1 MSENAQSDGFDAR
14 VRAGDDTPPADVPG
28 SDDLAADDEEDLGA
42 ALGRAIGDRVDAAAP
57 PAMPPLVEIEDLVV
71 ARARARTTR
80 RAVVVVAASVA
91 VVVGGLVGWNALDRD
106 ATTTLLVTAVD
117 PPGPSTGSVPASGA
131 SGSVAPGGV
140 PELEPE
146 AAPAEESDSS
156 PEESDS
162 SPEESDSS
170 PEESDSSSPSVPA
183 AVDDE
188 GDEPAEPG
196 VLTPEEMST
205 GPVLQWTEIEPEFI
219 DLFGLES
226 VGDGRVLARAFRNV
240 GEPGSV
246 VADELVVVT
255 VDGTNWV
262 EVPMPDGVSPE
273 HPDISGDRWV
283 VAGRGT
289 DSGSIGDTASR
300 AFYSDDQGTTWTELD
315 VSIPPDPTPASPW
328 LVDETWVTS
337 VLVSGE
343 NIVLVAMV
351 HQDVDLE
358 ALVADRELVPEGKTA
373 VLTGWEGFD
382 TVVFALLDS
391 DAQSTPTS
399 AVANAFD
406 GSVPDEDILK
416 LTYDELGLTDEERAV
431 LEPSGDIS
439 VRLLWSDGSAVEPV
453 FQYDGWGGSGVATAE
468 GFAVTAFGMTGAVIA
483 TSPDGI
489 VWSEERSSALGYGE
503 LVASGGT
510 IWRSVSD
517 LYGSFSVERSTLD
530 QAPTTVVTFERLQS
544 TGVLVAGPAGVVV
557 AAVPAPSGPPPTVS
571 GMPEGRVAKDGYEL
585 RYNEPEGGVT
595 LWDLTEDAVVYVF
608 GPEDMQSD
616 TPPDGVREIEDG
628 QIFAVVFE
636 DPETGADLVT
646 FTDED
651 LAPVFGLSVAQL
663 EAANSGGFEAPE
675 QWVGWSADGA
685 IWGWQTMVDAFD
697 ITDGE
702 PWAQLAVGQD
712 FVIARVEAGLVANT
726 GSISD
731 GQSGTLGVTFDAPP
745 RWFLASVP

>member
-1 MSENAQSDGFDAR
+1 MSENLHSDGFDAR
-14 VRAGDDTPPADVPG
+14 VRAGDDAPPAAGPG
-28 SDDLAADDEEDLGA
+28 SDDLAADDEEALGA

-57 PAMPPLVEIEDLVV
+57 PAMPLMAEIEDMAM

-80 RAVVVVAASVA
+80 RAVVAVAASVA
-91 VVVGGLVGWNALDRD
+91 MVVGGVVGWNALDRD

-117 PPGPSTGSVPASGA
+117 PPGPSTGPVPASGA
-131 SGSVAPGGV
+131 SGSVAPGGE
-140 PELEPE
+140 PERQPE
-146 AAPAEESDSS
+146 AATVLED
-156 PEESDS
+156 
-162 SPEESDSS
+162 
-170 PEESDSSSPSVPA
+170 DSSSPSDPA
-183 AVDDE
+183 ATGGE
-188 GDEPAEPG
+188 GDEPAESDL
-196 VLTPEEMST
+196 LTPEAMST
-205 GPVLQWTEIEPEFI
+205 GPVLQWTQIEPEFI

-226 VGDGRVLARAFRNV
+226 VGDGRVVARAFRNV

-262 EVPMPDGVSPE
+262 EVPMPDGVSPD
-273 HPDISGDRWV
+273 HLDISGDRWV
-283 VAGRGT
+283 VAGRDTG
-289 DSGSIGDTASR
+289 SGSIGGTASR
-300 AFYSDDQGTTWTELD
+300 VFYSDDQATTWTELD
-315 VSIPPDPTPASPW
+315 ISLPPDPAPASPW
-328 LVDETWVTS
+328 LVDETGVTS

-343 NIVLVAMV
+343 NIVLVTSV

-358 ALVADRELVPEGKTA
+358 ALVADRGLVPEGKTA

-382 TVVFALLDS
+382 TVVLALLDS

-416 LTYDELGLTDEERAV
+416 LTYDELGLTDEERTV
-431 LEPSGDIS
+431 LEPSGEIS

-530 QAPTTVVTFERLQS
+530 QAPTTVATFDGLQS
-544 TGVLVAGPAGVVV
+544 IGVLVAGPAGLV
-557 AAVPAPSGPPPTVS
+557 AGAVPALRDLPQVAS

-595 LWDLTEDAVVYVF
+595 LWDLTEDGSVYVF
-608 GPEDMQSD
+608 GPEDMEAE
-616 TPPDGVREIEDG
+616 TPPEGVREIEDG
-628 QIFAVVFE
+628 QTFAVVFE

-651 LAPVFGLSVAQL
+651 LAPVFGLSVEQL
-663 EAANSGGFEAPE
+663 EAANGGAFEAPE
-675 QWVGWSADGA
+675 QWVGWSADGTD
-685 IWGWQTMVDAFD
+685 WGWQTMVDAFD

-726 GSISD
+726 ESISD
-731 GQSGTLGVTFDAPP
+731 GQSGTFGITFDAAP
-745 RWFLASVP
+745 RWFLARVP

>member
-1 MSENAQSDGFDAR
+1 MSENLHSDGFDAR
-14 VRAGDDTPPADVPG
+14 VRAGDDAPPAAGPG
-28 SDDLAADDEEDLGA
+28 SDDLAADDEEALGA

-57 PAMPPLVEIEDLVV
+57 PAMPLMAEIEDMAM

-80 RAVVVVAASVA
+80 RAVVAVAASVA
-91 VVVGGLVGWNALDRD
+91 MVVGGVVGWNALDRD
-106 ATTTLLVTAVD
+106 ATTTLVTAVD

-146 AAPAEESDSS
+146 AAPVEEN
-156 PEESDS
+156 
-162 SPEESDSS
+162 
-170 PEESDSSSPSVPA
+170 DSSSPSVPA

-205 GPVLQWTEIEPEFI
+205 GPVLQWTQIEPEFI

-226 VGDGRVLARAFRNV
+226 VGDGRVVARAYRNV

-246 VADELVVVT
+246 VANELVVVT

-262 EVPMPDGVSPE
+262 EVPMPDGVSPDHLE
-273 HPDISGDRWV
+273 ISGDRWV

-289 DSGSIGDTASR
+289 GSGSIGDTGSR
-300 AFYSDDQGTTWTELD
+300 VFYSDDQATTWTELD
-315 VSIPPDPTPASPW
+315 ISLPPDPTPASPW
-328 LVDETWVTS
+328 LVDETRVTS

-358 ALVADRELVPEGKTA
+358 ALVADRGLVPEGKTA

-431 LEPSGDIS
+431 LEPSGEIS

-530 QAPTTVVTFERLQS
+530 QAPTTVATFDGLQS
-544 TGVLVAGPAGVVV
+544 IGVLVAGPAGLV
-557 AAVPAPSGPPPTVS
+557 AGAVPALRDLPQVAS

-595 LWDLTEDAVVYVF
+595 LWDLTEDASVYVF
-608 GPEDMQSD
+608 GPEDMEAE
-616 TPPDGVREIEDG
+616 TPPEGVREIEDG
-628 QIFAVVFE
+628 QTFAVVFE

-651 LAPVFGLSVAQL
+651 LAPVFGLSVEQL
-663 EAANSGGFEAPE
+663 EAANGGAFEAPE
-675 QWVGWSADGA
+675 QWVGWSADGTD
-685 IWGWQTMVDAFD
+685 WGWQTMVDAFD

-712 FVIARVEAGLVANT
+712 FVIARVEALQVSGP

-731 GQSGTLGVTFDAPP
+731 GQSGTVGITSDEAP
-745 RWFLASVP
+745 RWFLARVP

>member
-1 MSENAQSDGFDAR
+1 MSENLHSDGFDAR
-14 VRAGDDTPPADVPG
+14 VRAGDDAPPAAGPG
-28 SDDLAADDEEDLGA
+28 SDDLAADDEEALGA

-57 PAMPPLVEIEDLVV
+57 PAMPLMAEIEDMAM

-80 RAVVVVAASVA
+80 RAVVAVAASVA
-91 VVVGGLVGWNALDRD
+91 MVVGGVVGWNALDRD

-131 SGSVAPGGV
+131 SGSVAPGGE
-140 PELEPE
+140 PERQPE
-146 AAPAEESDSS
+146 AATVL
-156 PEESDS
+156 
-162 SPEESDSS
+162 
-170 PEESDSSSPSVPA
+170 ESDSSSPSDPAAARGEGDVPA
-183 AVDDE
+183 ESDL
-188 GDEPAEPG
+188 
-196 VLTPEEMST
+196 LTPEAMST

-226 VGDGRVLARAFRNV
+226 VGDGRVFARAFRNV

-262 EVPMPDGVSPE
+262 EVPMPDGVSPDQL
-273 HPDISGDRWV
+273 DISGDRWV

-289 DSGSIGDTASR
+289 GYGSIGGTASR
-300 AFYSDDQGTTWTELD
+300 VFYSDDQGTTWTELD
-315 VSIPPDPTPASPW
+315 ISLPPDPTPASPW

-337 VLVSGE
+337 VLVSGQ
-343 NIVLVAMV
+343 NIVLVVMV
-351 HQDVDLE
+351 HQDVDFE
-358 ALVADRELVPEGKTA
+358 ALVADRGLIPEGKTA
-373 VLTGWEGFD
+373 VLTGWEGFG

-431 LEPSGDIS
+431 LEPSGEIS

-468 GFAVTAFGMTGAVIA
+468 GFAVTAFGMTGVVIA

-530 QAPTTVVTFERLQS
+530 QAPTTVATFDGLQS
-544 TGVLVAGPAGVVV
+544 IGVLVAGPAGLV
-557 AAVPAPSGPPPTVS
+557 AGAVPALRDLPQVAS

-595 LWDLTEDAVVYVF
+595 LWDLTEDASVYVF
-608 GPEDMQSD
+608 GPEDMEAE
-616 TPPDGVREIEDG
+616 TPPEGVREIEDG
-628 QIFAVVFE
+628 QTFAVVFE

-646 FTDED
+646 FTDKD
-651 LAPVFGLSVAQL
+651 LAPVFGLSVEQL
-663 EAANSGGFEAPE
+663 EAANGGAFEAPE
-675 QWVGWSADGA
+675 QWVGWSADGTD
-685 IWGWQTMVDAFD
+685 WGWQTMVDAFD

-726 GSISD
+726 ESISD
-731 GQSGTLGVTFDAPP
+731 GQSGTFGITFDAAP
-745 RWFLASVP
+745 RWFLARVP

>member
-1 MSENAQSDGFDAR
+1 MSENLHSDGFDAR
-14 VRAGDDTPPADVPG
+14 VRAGDDAPPAAVPG
-28 SDDLAADDEEDLGA
+28 SDDLAADDEEALGA

-57 PAMPPLVEIEDLVV
+57 PAMPALAEIEDMVV

-80 RAVVVVAASVA
+80 RAVVAVAASVA
-91 VVVGGLVGWNALDRD
+91 MVVGGVVGWNALDRD
-106 ATTTLLVTAVD
+106 ATTTLVTAVD
-117 PPGPSTGSVPASGA
+117 PPGPSTGPVPASGA

-146 AAPAEESDSS
+146 AAPVEEN
-156 PEESDS
+156 
-162 SPEESDSS
+162 
-170 PEESDSSSPSVPA
+170 DSSSPSDPAAAGGEVDVPA
-183 AVDDE
+183 ESDL
-188 GDEPAEPG
+188 
-196 VLTPEEMST
+196 LTPEAMST

-219 DLFGLES
+219 DLLGLES
-226 VGDGRVLARAFRNV
+226 VGDGRVFARAFRNV

-246 VADELVVVT
+246 VADEMVVAT

-262 EVPMPDGVSPE
+262 EVPMPEGVSPD
-273 HPDISGDRWV
+273 HLDISGDRWV
-283 VAGRGT
+283 VAGRDT

-300 AFYSDDQGTTWTELD
+300 AFFSDDEGTTWTELD
-315 VSIPPDPTPASPW
+315 ISLPPDPTPASPW

-337 VLVSGE
+337 VLVSGQ
-343 NIVLVAMV
+343 NIVLVTSV

-358 ALVADRELVPEGKTA
+358 ALVADRGLIPEGKTA

-431 LEPSGDIS
+431 LEPSGEIS

-453 FQYDGWGGSGVATAE
+453 FQYDGWGVSGVATAE

-517 LYGSFSVERSTLD
+517 LYGSFSVERSTLN
-530 QAPTTVVTFERLQS
+530 QAPTTVATFERLQS
-544 TGVLVAGPAGVVV
+544 TGVLVAGPAGLV
-557 AAVPAPSGPPPTVS
+557 AGAVPALRDLPQAAS

-595 LWDLTEDAVVYVF
+595 LWDLTEDASVYVF
-608 GPEDMQSD
+608 GPEDMEAE
-616 TPPDGVREIEDG
+616 TPPEGVREIEDG

-651 LAPVFGLSVAQL
+651 LAPVFGLSVAEL
-663 EAANSGGFEAPE
+663 EAANGGGFEAPE
-675 QWVGWSADGA
+675 QWVGWSADGTD
-685 IWGWQTMVDAFD
+685 WGWQTMVDAFD

-712 FVIARVEAGLVANT
+712 FVIARVEAWQVPGP

-731 GQSGTLGVTFDAPP
+731 GQSGTVGITSDEAP
-745 RWFLASVP
+745 RWFLARVP

>member
-1 MSENAQSDGFDAR
+1 MSENAQSDGFDGR

-91 VVVGGLVGWNALDRD
+91 VAVGGLVGWNALDRD

-131 SGSVAPGGV
+131 SGSVAPGGE

-146 AAPAEESDSS
+146 AAPV
-156 PEESDS
+156 
-162 SPEESDSS
+162 
-170 PEESDSSSPSVPA
+170 EESDSSSPSVPA
-183 AVDDE
+183 AVDAE

-226 VGDGRVLARAFRNV
+226 VGDGRVVARAYRND

-246 VADELVVVT
+246 VAEELVVVT
-255 VDGTNWV
+255 ADGTNWV
-262 EVPMPDGVSPE
+262 EVPMPEGVSPDQL
-273 HPDISGDRWV
+273 DISGDRWV

-289 DSGSIGDTASR
+289 GSGSIGSTASR
-300 AFYSDDQGTTWTELD
+300 VFYSDDQATTWTELD
-315 VSIPPDPTPASPW
+315 ISLPPDPAPASPW

-337 VLVSGE
+337 VLVSGQT
-343 NIVLVAMV
+343 IVLVVMV
-351 HQDVDLE
+351 HPDVDLE
-358 ALVADRELVPEGKTA
+358 ALVADRGLVPEGKTA
-373 VLTGWEGFD
+373 VLTGWEGFG
-382 TVVFALLDS
+382 TVVFALVDS
-391 DAQSTPTS
+391 DAQ
-399 AVANAFD
+399 NAPAAS
-406 GSVPDEDILK
+406 GSGGSGDVSVSGSPASDEDILK
-416 LTYDELGLTDEERAV
+416 LTYDELGLTEQERAV
-431 LEPSGDIS
+431 LDPPGDNSI
-439 VRLLWSDGSAVEPV
+439 RLLRSDGSTVELV

-530 QAPTTVVTFERLQS
+530 QAPTTVATFDGLQS
-544 TGVLVAGPAGVVV
+544 IGVLVAGPAGLV
-557 AAVPAPSGPPPTVS
+557 AGAVPALRDLPQVAS
-571 GMPEGRVAKDGYEL
+571 GMLEGRVAKDGYEL

-595 LWDLTEDAVVYVF
+595 LWDLTKDASVYVF
-608 GPEDMQSD
+608 GPEDMQSE
-616 TPPDGVREIEDG
+616 TPPEGVREIEDG
-628 QIFAVVFE
+628 QTFAVVFE

-651 LAPVFGLSVAQL
+651 LAPVLGLSVAEL
-663 EAANSGGFEAPE
+663 EAANSGAFEAPE

-685 IWGWQTMVDAFD
+685 RWGWQRMDDAFD

-726 GSISD
+726 ELISD
-731 GQSGTLGVTFDAPP
+731 GQSGTFGVTFDAPP
-745 RWFLASVP
+745 RWFLARVP